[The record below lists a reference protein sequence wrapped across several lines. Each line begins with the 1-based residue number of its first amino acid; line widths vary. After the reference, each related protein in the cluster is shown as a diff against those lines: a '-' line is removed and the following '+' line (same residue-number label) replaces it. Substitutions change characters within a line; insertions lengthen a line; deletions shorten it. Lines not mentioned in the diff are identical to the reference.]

1 MNIARQID
9 RKWQL
14 HEPRSC
20 RAVLPWQL
28 SLCVQWPAWELCGTA
43 VFLLGFAGMLH
54 PSEMISLVR
63 KDLVFPIATSTTKL
77 VLCICGSEARKQLGL
92 LGDNTVA
99 LMMKVSFKLL
109 KLLLESCLWK
119 AVCMQCSHFQTTVGC
134 YSSAASGSISTK
146 GPRSHAR
153 CASWLR
159 RHLVLL
165 CH

>member
-99 LMMKVSFKLL
+99 LMMKVSFRLL
-109 KLLLESCLWK
+109 KQLLENC
-119 AVCMQCSHFQTTVGC
+119 
-134 YSSAASGSISTK
+134 
-146 GPRSHAR
+146 P
-153 CASWLR
+153 
-159 RHLVLL
+159 
-165 CH
+165 